1 MPLNCTGAIFT
12 LASRQHDLLVT
23 FYEQLFQQKP
33 LIYRPNVYAE
43 FKLPDLRLGIFQ
55 PQKRQVMGS
64 NSTFNDNSF
73 DLAGENQKFP
83 GIHPVSLCLEV
94 QTLELAIEH
103 LGSLGYPPPGEIRI
117 ASHGR
122 EIDAYDPEGN
132 WLILYQSV
140 SQE

>member
-1 MPLNCTGAIFT
+1 MPLNCTGAILT

-73 DLAGENQKFP
+73 DFLREGSP
-83 GIHPVSLCLEV
+83 VTHRVSLCLEV
-94 QTLELAIEH
+94 QTLEVAIEH
-103 LGSLGYPPPGEIRI
+103 LVSLGYPPSGEIRV

-132 WLILYQSV
+132 WLILYQAAY
-140 SQE
+140 QE

>member
-1 MPLNCTGAIFT
+1 MPLNCTGAILT

-55 PQKRQVMGS
+55 SEKRLTMGGKA
-64 NSTFNDNSF
+64 TFNDKSHGVV
-73 DLAGENQKFP
+73 DEASP
-83 GIHPVSLCLEV
+83 VIRSVSLCLEV
-94 QTLELAIEH
+94 RTLELAIEH
-103 LGSLGYPPPGEIRI
+103 LGSLGYPPPGEIRV

-132 WLILYQSV
+132 WLILYQAAPPA
-140 SQE
+140 